1 MLQQQKEENR
11 ELNKKIK
18 KNDKQVSIV
27 NTENKGDNVR
37 RTSTLTVRDPSRGQ
51 RWNCPWG
58 P

>member
-27 NTENKGDNVR
+27 NTENKGDNGK
-37 RTSTLTVRDPSRGQ
+37 RTSTLTVRDPSSGP